1 MPNTYTLIQAQT
13 LTTSTASVT
22 FSSIPATYTDL
33 LLKVSVRTA
42 RATTSDALSI
52 KLNNSTSSYSSR
64 NCLNDNGS
72 AVSYT
77 DMFGV
82 GYVINTKG
90 NSTTANTFSN
100 QEIYIPNYAGSN
112 YKSFSSESVVE
123 NNATDTRVEMMAS
136 LWSDGS
142 AVTSIVIASYTANNL
157 LQYSTFY
164 LYGIKNS

>member
-1 MPNTYTLIQAQT
+1 MPNTYSLIQAQT

-42 RATTSDALSI
+42 RAATNDALSI
-52 KLNNSTSSYSSR
+52 KLNNSTSNYASR
-64 NCLNDNGS
+64 DCLNDNGG
-72 AVSYT
+72 AGSYT
-77 DMFGV
+77 DLFGV
-82 GYVINTKG
+82 GYVINTQG
-90 NSTTANTFSN
+90 NSTSANTFSN

-136 LWSDGS
+136 LWSDVS
-142 AVTSIVIASYTANNL
+142 AVTSIVIASYTSNNL
-157 LQYSTFY
+157 LQYSSFY